1 MHNPEEP
8 TRRRDVV
15 QQAVEIANA
24 ALDSANPIVHALTVT
39 VCDVDIPVVVANGE
53 VYVQATLCEFH
64 DALSAAMVE
73 LLRHLEIGISEARRG
88 ALALACAHPE
98 LGVEAMA
105 ISHLVRDSGEQ
116 R

>member
-1 MHNPEEP
+1 MHNPEEQ

-24 ALDSANPIVHALTVT
+24 ALDSTNPLVHALTLSI
-39 VCDVDIPVVVANGE
+39 CDVDIPVVVANGE
-53 VYVQATLCEFH
+53 VYVQATLPEFH

-88 ALALACAHPE
+88 ALAFACAHPE

-105 ISHLVRDSGEQ
+105 VAHVVRDSGEQ